1 MRTKA
6 LCLAVAVLPVAGL
19 AQEGDAGPRSAI
31 GWLSESIATPPAAP
45 LPPEP
50 PVSQGA
56 GVAEVQ
62 TQTLGDVRR
71 DGVGL
76 LSPAVTGL
84 PRDGVAHSQASALVA
99 VLDGLAA
106 PRLPALAALTQT
118 LLLAEMDPPR
128 AGTAPVDA
136 VFHARLDALLRF
148 GNLEQAQAL
157 MERAGPTEPEIFRR
171 WYDVS
176 LLTGHD
182 SHACNAMQA
191 NPDIAPT
198 LPARIFCLSRTGDW
212 AAAALTLDTGR
223 ALGLISPEDADLLAL
238 FLDPEMFEGLDLP
251 AAPDQMTPLRFRL
264 LDGVGE
270 TPPTGDLPVAFA
282 VADLRPTN
290 GWKARLEAAE
300 RLARAGAI
308 SPEQLRGLYT
318 ERMPAASGGVWD
330 RAEAFQR
337 FDVAMLSGDPGA
349 IANALPAVWA
359 RLGEIGLDVPFARL
373 YGERLSALPLSPAA
387 QSLALK
393 IGLLSDAYEIVAL
406 AALDTSPPPRMARDI
421 FAARLAL
428 GEVTPAPPGLFF
440 EAIAAGFSAQEMP
453 ARFALKIRDRRL
465 VEALLSA
472 IDLLEDG
479 AQSDPE
485 DISDALALFRLVGL
499 HDIARRTAL
508 QLMLMER

>member
-1 MRTKA
+1 MWTRAAA
-6 LCLAVAVLPVAGL
+6 LALMPLTAL
-19 AQEGDAGPRSAI
+19 AQTDDSGPRSAI
-31 GWLSESIATPPAAP
+31 GWLSQSIAEPAA
-45 LPPEP
+45 LPEP
-50 PVSQGA
+50 PVTEGA
-56 GVAEVQ
+56 GFETVQ
-62 TQTLGDVRR
+62 TLTLGDVRR

-76 LSPAVTGL
+76 LAPSVTGL
-84 PRDGVAHSQASALVA
+84 PRDGVAHSDAARLVDL
-99 VLDGLAA
+99 LDGLAA

-136 VFHARLDALLRF
+136 VFHARVDALLRF
-148 GNLEQAQAL
+148 GTLEQAQAL

-171 WYDVS
+171 WWDVS

-198 LPARIFCLSRTGDW
+198 LPARIFCLTRTGDW
-212 AAAALTLDTGR
+212 AAAALTLDTGT
-223 ALGLISPEDADLLAL
+223 ALGLISPADADLLAL
-238 FLDPEMFEGLDLP
+238 FLDPEMFEGLELP
-251 AAPDQMTPLRFRL
+251 APPTHMTPLRFRL

-270 TPPTGDLPVAFA
+270 TPATGDLPVAFA

-349 IANALPAVWA
+349 IANALPAAWA

-373 YGERLSALPLSPAA
+373 YGARLSALPLSPAA
-387 QSLALK
+387 QSLSLK
-393 IGLLSDAYEIVAL
+393 IGLLSDDYESVAL
-406 AALDTSPPPRMARDI
+406 AALEAAPPPALARDV
-421 FAARLAL
+421 FAANLAL
-428 GEVTPAPPGLFF
+428 GQISDPPPGLLF
-440 EAIAAGFSAQEMP
+440 EAIEAGFRTP
-453 ARFALKIRDRRL
+453 DLPVRFGLQITERRL

-472 IDLLEDG
+472 IALLENG
-479 AQSDPE
+479 ADSDPQ

-499 HDIARRTAL
+499 QDVARRTAL
-508 QLMLMER
+508 QLMLSAG